1 VTIAGVAHATAGCDF
16 GTLGAGQRGQWL
28 GLAKRVAFGAVVV
41 FQTITYTGINGRRT
55 GVTFV
60 AGDADPFLVVGALTT
75 PSRIHGTVSAH
86 ATQTQMFTLA
96 SFAKFTT
103 KNSFGIFTDT
113 FAIDPN

>member
-1 VTIAGVAHATAGCDF
+1 
-16 GTLGAGQRGQWL
+16 
-28 GLAKRVAFGAVVV
+28 VV
-41 FQTITYTGINGRRT
+41 FQTITYTGIGGRRT
-55 GVTFV
+55 CVTFV
-60 AGDADPFLVVGALTT
+60 ADDADPFLVIGALTT

-113 FAIDPN
+113 FAVDPN